1 MFPCR
6 SNTRLLAPHGMDKPL
21 SSASTCLH
29 SGIPFL
35 LYSFCSGG
43 RRPLSSSVV
52 EPNTTCRPRFFSER
66 TKPPEPNTACR
77 SPTHLP
83 AGSRR
88 WPEPNSTSRIPRP
101 PPRSSTPGCS
111 SRPPRF
117 ARPHRQDP
125 DAASRSPTPLPG
137 VRRLAAAPGS
147 WVCSSSPAVVRGR
160 ARDGRG
166 GRAEVAAR
174 TRSDG
179 GAWRLRTEARGHG
192 RSGRQRR
199 T

>member
-1 MFPCR
+1 
-6 SNTRLLAPHGMDKPL
+6 
-21 SSASTCLH
+21 
-29 SGIPFL
+29 
-35 LYSFCSGG
+35 
-43 RRPLSSSVV
+43 
-52 EPNTTCRPRFFSER
+52 
-66 TKPPEPNTACR
+66 
-77 SPTHLP
+77 LP

-147 WVCSSSPAVVRGR
+147 WVCSSSPGGGGPWSCSRRRRRPGGGGGSDALGRRGVASSDRGARTQPVRAAAAHVRWGAVGRQAGEALSRRRRRGR
-160 ARDGRG
+160 GELS
-166 GRAEVAAR
+166 GRAAR
-174 TRSDG
+174 CPDSGFKPRRRRDT
-179 GAWRLRTEARGHG
+179 WRPRGV
-192 RSGRQRR
+192 
-199 T
+199 

>member
-1 MFPCR
+1 
-6 SNTRLLAPHGMDKPL
+6 
-21 SSASTCLH
+21 
-29 SGIPFL
+29 
-35 LYSFCSGG
+35 
-43 RRPLSSSVV
+43 
-52 EPNTTCRPRFFSER
+52 
-66 TKPPEPNTACR
+66 
-77 SPTHLP
+77 LP

-147 WVCSSSPAVVRGR
+147 WVCSSSPGGRWSVVVLATAEAAGRRRRLGR
-160 ARDGRG
+160 ARTAGRG
-166 GRAEVAAR
+166 VFGQRRADTAGQGGSGAREVGCCREASGRGAVEASAAR
-174 TRSDG
+174 ARRVVGTRGTLS
-179 GAWRLRTEARGHG
+179 
-192 RSGRQRR
+192 
-199 T
+199 